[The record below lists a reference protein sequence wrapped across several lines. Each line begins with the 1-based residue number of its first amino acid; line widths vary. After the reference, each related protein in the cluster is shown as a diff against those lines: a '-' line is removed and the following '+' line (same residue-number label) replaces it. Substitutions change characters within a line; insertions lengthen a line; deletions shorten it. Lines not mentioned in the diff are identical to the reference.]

1 MKVKVRGIYSTA
13 ITKLLLDQ
21 KIEVTQAAEAIKKAL
36 KIEDESKPDIIIE
49 DTETKEGVYIYGNGS
64 EKIVELL
71 KNRLKMSIF
80 YKEEIF
86 HL

>member
-13 ITKLLLDQ
+13 ITKLLLDE

-36 KIEDESKPDIIIE
+36 NIEDESKPDIIIE

-64 EKIVELL
+64 ESVVELL
-71 KNRLKMSIF
+71 KNRLKMSVF
-80 YKEEIF
+80 YKEEIGKI
-86 HL
+86 